1 MKRRRTMHL
10 GASPGIFRMAF
21 HLRKNQ
27 TKAERI
33 LWEYLR
39 NRQMEGCKFRRQH
52 SMDRYVLDFYCNEL
66 ILGIEADGEYHEDPV
81 QKFYDDDRTENLENQ
96 DVRILRFPNEM
107 IYHHVEEVLFKIRS
121 VIIEMKSLIN
131 KSK

>member
-1 MKRRRTMHL
+1 
-10 GASPGIFRMAF
+10 
-21 HLRKNQ
+21 
-27 TKAERI
+27 
-33 LWEYLR
+33 
-39 NRQMEGCKFRRQH
+39 
-52 SMDRYVLDFYCNEL
+52 MDRYVLDFYCNEL